1 MFFQNFSQSS
11 LDSTNEISYPTIQ
24 NDVKCYE
31 SDQHDSISHR
41 KQSAN
46 LMKGKMFDMLF
57 MGRNYITPVT
67 DFEEM
72 SVSNLEMKSSN
83 FCPAEK
89 FLVRAD
95 IEPKQNEENH
105 DDGLR
110 YPKYL

>member
-1 MFFQNFSQSS
+1 
-11 LDSTNEISYPTIQ
+11 
-24 NDVKCYE
+24 
-31 SDQHDSISHR
+31 
-41 KQSAN
+41 
-46 LMKGKMFDMLF
+46 MLF

-95 IEPKQNEENH
+95 IEPKHIEENH

-110 YPKYL
+110 YPKYLWLKKIIRCM